1 MDMDN
6 QQKWMA
12 SISKALEELK
22 RGTEHMQSE
31 RATNKPSSTGSAGD
45 GDEERADG

>member
-6 QQKWMA
+6 QQRWMA

-22 RGTEHMQSE
+22 RGTEFMQSE
-31 RATNKPSSTGSAGD
+31 GPSNTPSAAGSAQDGEEDRGD
-45 GDEERADG
+45 G

>member
-6 QQKWMA
+6 QKWLA

-22 RGTEHMQSE
+22 RGTELMQSE
-31 RATNKPSSTGSAGD
+31 GPSNTPSATGSAGD
-45 GDEERADG
+45 GEEERGDG

>member
-22 RGTEHMQSE
+22 RGTEFMQSE
-31 RATNKPSSTGSAGD
+31 GPSKTPSATGSAQD
-45 GDEERADG
+45 SEEERGEG

>member
-6 QQKWMA
+6 QKWLA

-22 RGTEHMQSE
+22 RGTELMPSE
-31 RATNKPSSTGSAGD
+31 GSSSQPSSTRSASD
-45 GDEERADG
+45 SDEERVDG